1 MSIICVASKCQYL
14 LVVSGPDVDMANE
27 IAIVRQQLEALERQ
41 LKEGKQGIPLPAV
54 ASLRAA
60 TQENQTDVEMAFDAP
75 QIQTTSGLFLGP
87 TTDAFA
93 VNQVCRVS
101 STRP

>member
-1 MSIICVASKCQYL
+1 MLIS
-14 LVVSGPDVDMANE
+14 VVSGSDVEIANE
-27 IAIVRQQLEALERQ
+27 IAMVRQQLEALERQ
-41 LKEGKQGIPLPAV
+41 LKESKQGVPLPAV

-75 QIQTTSGLFLGP
+75 QIQNTAGLFLGP

-93 VNQVCRVS
+93 VNQVSRVS
-101 STRP
+101 SIHSQRA